1 MALCI
6 IYNFAQK
13 YREGIFTKIDKE
25 YNCKWFF
32 GNNKTDIKGFDINKL
47 KEAKIVN
54 NHFIPHTPF
63 YYQTGTPSLSGKKG
77 IDDFLILGDPFCVSA
92 WLLSLRIKL
101 FNRKKRLYFWTHGWY
116 GKENYLRKWMKTIF
130 FKMANG
136 IFLYGNYAK
145 QLMIK
150 EGFNEKKLHVI
161 HNSLDY
167 DKQLVIRNS
176 MHATDIYKEYFGNE
190 NNTLIFIGRLTE
202 VKRIDLLL
210 EAIASLKEQGK
221 EYNLV
226 LVGDG
231 VMRKELEEITT
242 RLNIT
247 KQVWFY
253 GACYDENKN
262 AELIYNADL
271 CVSPGNV
278 GLTAMHTMMFG
289 TAVATHDTFCWQMPE
304 FEAIKEGKTGTFFK
318 INDAA
323 SIADSIS
330 SWFKQHSGNREEVR
344 QECYKEIDT
353 QWNPYFQMKIFKEVI
368 KK

>member
-1 MALCI
+1 MERICCI
-6 IYNFAQK
+6 FNIGSH
-13 YREGIFTKIDKE
+13 YREPIYRAITENFNCHFYFGDKVD
-25 YNCKWFF
+25 
-32 GNNKTDIKGFDINKL
+32 GDIKKINYETFPKFKKEL
-47 KEAKIVN
+47 KRIN
-54 NHFIPHTPF
+54 LIGNF
-63 YYQTGTPSLSGKKG
+63 YWLKNSVQLAFEPYKTYIITGE
-77 IDDFLILGDPFCVSA
+77 IYCVSSWFLA
-92 WLLSLRIKL
+92 L
-101 FNRKKRLYFWTHGWY
+101 FCRMKGKHVITWTHGWY
-116 GKENYLRKWMKTIF
+116 GKEGIVKKIIKKLY
-130 FKMANG
+130 FKMSNN
-136 IFLYGNYAK
+136 ILLYGNYAK

-176 MHATDIYKEYFGNE
+176 MHATEIYKEHFGNE

-231 VMRKELEEITT
+231 VMRKDLEEITT
-242 RLNIT
+242 KLNIA

-289 TAVATHDTFCWQMPE
+289 TAVATHDTFCRQMPE

-330 SWFKQHSGNREEVR
+330 SWFKKHSGNREEVR